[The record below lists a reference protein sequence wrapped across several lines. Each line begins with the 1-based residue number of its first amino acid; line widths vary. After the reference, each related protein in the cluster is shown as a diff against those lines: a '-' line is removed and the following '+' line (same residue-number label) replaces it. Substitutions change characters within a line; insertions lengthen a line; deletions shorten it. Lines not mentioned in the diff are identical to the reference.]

1 MEFVTG
7 AMNSLIPK
15 LGELLKEKYNL
26 HKDLRRKIDSL
37 TKELR
42 RVQAVLHMVGEVP
55 PEQHNE
61 LVKLWASDLREAS
74 YDMEDIIDTFLVHV
88 DDDGPKPADPHVLR
102 RLGKQ
107 VKKLFKKTKHRIT
120 IADSIQ
126 EMEKKL
132 LEIYARHG
140 RYPVDNIVT
149 LACLTPIDPRILN
162 IEKMAKNL
170 VGIDEPRD
178 ELIKMLSLHE
188 HDYNLHM
195 SNRKTKIVYIVGMG
209 GLGKTTLATAVY
221 EKIKDKYLNCPNMEM
236 LNVQELIGELREFIK
251 GKRHRKN
258 ANLLSGTTKTG
269 NYLSDTRSL
278 ILLFL
283 KELEKETLIKDKFA
297 LDRTCSLVD
306 TATVEVA
313 GGGAEW
319 SGGGR
324 SRFFI
329 VIDDIWDKPSWQILE
344 SGLQDNDC
352 GSKVLVTTRK
362 SEVATIVSDM
372 YNMKPLSHDNSRE
385 LLYTRTGSEGRYLD
399 SSSTQACDKIL
410 KKCVGVPL
418 AIITIASLLAS
429 RSGQEWP
436 EVYRAI
442 DFGEEDNYEMAN
454 TKRILSFSYYDL
466 PSHLKNC
473 LLYLS
478 MFPED
483 YEIKKDFL
491 IWMWI
496 AEGFVPE
503 KQNTNIGLYD
513 LGESYFNELI
523 NRSMIQP
530 IGVENYGYIYGCRV
544 HDMVLDL
551 ARSLT
556 SEQNFV
562 TVLDN
567 DEQRKPESTNA
578 RRLALHRTSIT
589 SYQFANVDMK
599 KVRSFV
605 ATECNTGNNSVAP
618 PGFQVLRVLF
628 LDRCNGM
635 EDYHIKSILQ
645 CAGRLCH
652 LRCLQLS
659 SYTEF
664 LRLPKEIGDLK
675 FLKILDLGGCG
686 GTIKELPEELGL
698 LTHLLCLRIAHL
710 LEMVPAGLIGKLTS
724 LQQLDINLAGEV
736 AVRQFA
742 KELGNL
748 RELRMLYAD
757 LYNGLRDKSM
767 QRDFLQS
774 LGCLHKVHT
783 MHIYGTTV
791 KEGTRPDAGSVSC
804 PRLWQL
810 SLTCIKF
817 FSLPVWVN
825 SSTLGCLSHL
835 DVKVQ
840 VVKEQDM
847 ETLGRLPML
856 CYLKLDSQYTRL
868 VSIKKK
874 LADDGYFQKLR
885 IFRTPRSFV
894 RFDLHGCESISGAS
908 IFMPRLESLEFSVD
922 VRFLKDAADLH
933 AGLNNLLAGF
943 NDFGR
948 TSLNRVNA
956 KISCKDAL
964 AVEVQEAEVALA
976 NAAHG
981 HPNRPVLQT
990 DKDIEKKMRSPDDDE
1005 PTSWSDQKVFEIS
1018 VYPSSNDH
1026 HRYLSYLWLLNEKP
1040 RLEKLIVNIYV
1051 SKDDK
1056 VGDVDEAVAAARN
1069 VVDHH
1074 INHPTL
1080 EINRM
1085 EESISDQHQQAR
1097 YISLLELVPNII
1109 DEDIKCNLAA
1119 FERAL
1124 RIVQSTSECPKENL
1138 LSEGDRISIYRKE
1151 LAITIIEYA
1160 EGFNVA
1166 PKGMADPWMDVRII
1180 KGIIRDVIGGMDT
1193 EHIQQGTAA
1202 LQEQIVNK
1210 LLKMFHCNEVAR
1222 VNIEVSHRCP
1232 RSATSEIA
1240 HKSAQPPSLLGMS

>member
-7 AMNSLIPK
+7 AMSSLIPK

-26 HKDLRRKIDSL
+26 QKNIRGKIESL
-37 TKELR
+37 SAELR
-42 RVQAVLHMVGEVP
+42 RAQAVLRMVGEVP
-55 PEQHNE
+55 QDQQNE

-74 YDMEDIIDTFLVHV
+74 YDMEDIIDAFLVHV

-107 VKKLFKKTKHRIT
+107 VKKLFKKTKHRVT
-120 IADSIQ
+120 IADAIQ

-132 LEIYARHG
+132 LEIDARHG
-140 RYPVDNIVT
+140 RYPVDNIVIP
-149 LACLTPIDPRILN
+149 ARPTPIDPRILN
-162 IEKMAKNL
+162 IEKMANNL

-178 ELIKMLSLHE
+178 ELIKMLSQHE
-188 HDYNLHM
+188 RDNNLNT
-195 SNRKTKIVYIVGMG
+195 SNRKTKIVYVVGMG

-221 EKIKDKYLNCPNMEM
+221 EKIKVGFPLNAFVPIGQNPNMKAILWNILHRLGSEKYLNCPNIEM
-236 LNVQELIGELREFIK
+236 LTVQELIGELKQFIK
-251 GKRHRKN
+251 GK
-258 ANLLSGTTKTG
+258 
-269 NYLSDTRSL
+269 
-278 ILLFL
+278 
-283 KELEKETLIKDKFA
+283 
-297 LDRTCSLVD
+297 
-306 TATVEVA
+306 
-313 GGGAEW
+313 
-319 SGGGR
+319 
-324 SRFFI
+324 RFFI

-344 SGLQDNDC
+344 SGLQDNDY
-352 GSKVLVTTRK
+352 GSKILVTTRK
-362 SEVATIVSDM
+362 SEVATIISDV
-372 YNMKPLSHDNSRE
+372 YNMKPLSHDNSKE
-385 LLYTRTGSEGRYLD
+385 LLYTRTGSEGKSLD
-399 SSSTQACDKIL
+399 SSSTEACDKIL
-410 KKCVGVPL
+410 KKCAGVPL

-429 RSGQEWP
+429 RSGLDWS

-483 YEIKKDFL
+483 YKIDKNHL

-503 KQNTNIGLYD
+503 KQNTNLGLYE

-530 IGVENYGYIYGCRV
+530 IENEFFGCIEGCRV

-589 SYQFANVDMK
+589 SYRFVNMDMK

-605 ATECNTGNNSVAP
+605 ATECNNGNNSVAP
-618 PGFQVLRVLF
+618 PRFQVLRVLS
-628 LDRCNGM
+628 LDKCNGM
-635 EDYHIKSILQ
+635 EDYYIESILQ
-645 CAGRLCH
+645 YAGRLGH

-659 SYTEF
+659 SHTEF
-664 LRLPKEIGDLK
+664 HRLPKELGDLK
-675 FLKILDLGGCG
+675 FLKILDLGDCG
-686 GTIKELPEELGL
+686 GTIEELPEELGL
-698 LTHLLCLRIAHL
+698 LTHLLCLRIPRR
-710 LEMVPAGLIGKLTS
+710 LEMLPAGLIGKLTS
-724 LQQLDINLAGEV
+724 LQELCISLIEEV
-736 AVRQFA
+736 AVRHFVQ
-742 KELGNL
+742 ELGNL
-748 RELRMLYAD
+748 RELRVLYAKI
-757 LYNGLRDKSM
+757 YIGLKDESM

-783 MHIYGTTV
+783 MNIYSIEV
-791 KEGTRPDAGSVSC
+791 RECTRPDAAGSVSC

-810 SLTCIKF
+810 SLPCIKF
-817 FSLPVWVN
+817 FSLPVWIN

-840 VVKEQDM
+840 VVREQDM

-868 VSIKKK
+868 ISIKKP
-874 LADDGYFQKLR
+874 ADDGYFQKLR
-885 IFRTPRSFV
+885 FFKTPHSFV
-894 RFDLHGCESISGAS
+894 RFDLHGCESSSGAS
-908 IFMPRLESLEFSVD
+908 SFMPRLEHIEFSVD

-948 TSLNRVNA
+948 TSLKSVDAR
-956 KISCKDAL
+956 IHCKDAL
-964 AVEVQEAEVALA
+964 AAEVQEAEVALA

-981 HPNRPVLQT
+981 HPNRPVLRT
-990 DKDIEKKMRSPDDDE
+990 DMAYERMMRSPDDDK
-1005 PTSWSDQKVFEIS
+1005 PTSWSDQKFFEIH

-1026 HRYLSYLWLLNEKP
+1026 HRYLSYLRLLKKP

-1051 SKDDK
+1051 SKDGM

-1085 EESISDQHQQAR
+1085 EESISDQHQQ
-1097 YISLLELVPNII
+1097 VP
-1109 DEDIKCNLAA
+1109 
-1119 FERAL
+1119 
-1124 RIVQSTSECPKENL
+1124 EN
-1138 LSEGDRISIYRKE
+1138 
-1151 LAITIIEYA
+1151 
-1160 EGFNVA
+1160 N
-1166 PKGMADPWMDVRII
+1166 
-1180 KGIIRDVIGGMDT
+1180 
-1193 EHIQQGTAA
+1193 
-1202 LQEQIVNK
+1202 
-1210 LLKMFHCNEVAR
+1210 
-1222 VNIEVSHRCP
+1222 
-1232 RSATSEIA
+1232 
-1240 HKSAQPPSLLGMS
+1240 

>member
-7 AMNSLIPK
+7 AMSSLIPK

-26 HKDLRRKIDSL
+26 QKNIRGKIESL
-37 TKELR
+37 SAELR
-42 RVQAVLHMVGEVP
+42 RAQAVLRMVGEVP
-55 PEQHNE
+55 QDQQNE

-74 YDMEDIIDTFLVHV
+74 YDMEDIIDAFLVHV

-107 VKKLFKKTKHRIT
+107 VKKLFKKTKHRVT
-120 IADSIQ
+120 IADAIQ

-132 LEIYARHG
+132 LEIDARHG
-140 RYPVDNIVT
+140 RYPVDNIVIP
-149 LACLTPIDPRILN
+149 ARPTPIDPRILN
-162 IEKMAKNL
+162 IEKMANNL

-178 ELIKMLSLHE
+178 ELIKMLSQHE
-188 HDYNLHM
+188 RDNNLNT
-195 SNRKTKIVYIVGMG
+195 SNRKTKIVYVVGMG

-221 EKIKDKYLNCPNMEM
+221 EKIKVGFPLNAFVPIGQNPNMKAILWNILHRLGSKKYLNCPNMEM
-236 LNVQELIGELREFIK
+236 LTVQELIGELKQFIK
-251 GKRHRKN
+251 GK
-258 ANLLSGTTKTG
+258 
-269 NYLSDTRSL
+269 
-278 ILLFL
+278 
-283 KELEKETLIKDKFA
+283 
-297 LDRTCSLVD
+297 
-306 TATVEVA
+306 
-313 GGGAEW
+313 
-319 SGGGR
+319 
-324 SRFFI
+324 RFFI

-344 SGLQDNDC
+344 SGLQDNDY
-352 GSKVLVTTRK
+352 GSKILVTTRK
-362 SEVATIVSDM
+362 SEVATIISDV
-372 YNMKPLSHDNSRE
+372 YNMKPLSHDNSKE
-385 LLYTRTGSEGRYLD
+385 LLYTRTGSEGKSLD
-399 SSSTQACDKIL
+399 SSSTEACDKIL
-410 KKCVGVPL
+410 KKCAGVPL

-429 RSGQEWP
+429 RSGLDWS

-483 YEIKKDFL
+483 YKIDKNHL

-503 KQNTNIGLYD
+503 KQNTNLGLYE

-530 IGVENYGYIYGCRV
+530 IENEFFGCIEGCRV

-589 SYQFANVDMK
+589 SYRFVNMDMK

-605 ATECNTGNNSVAP
+605 ATECNNGNNSVAP
-618 PGFQVLRVLF
+618 PRFQVLRVLS
-628 LDRCNGM
+628 LDKCNGM
-635 EDYHIKSILQ
+635 EDYYIESILQ
-645 CAGRLCH
+645 YAGRLGH

-659 SYTEF
+659 SHTEF
-664 LRLPKEIGDLK
+664 HRLPKELGDLK
-675 FLKILDLGGCG
+675 FLKILDLGDCG
-686 GTIKELPEELGL
+686 GTIEELPEELGL
-698 LTHLLCLRIAHL
+698 LTHLLCLRIPRR
-710 LEMVPAGLIGKLTS
+710 LEMLPAGLIGKLTS
-724 LQQLDINLAGEV
+724 LQELCISLIEEV
-736 AVRQFA
+736 AVRHFVQ
-742 KELGNL
+742 ELGNL
-748 RELRMLYAD
+748 RELRVLYAKI
-757 LYNGLRDKSM
+757 YIGLKDESM

-783 MHIYGTTV
+783 MNIYSIEV
-791 KEGTRPDAGSVSC
+791 RECTRPDAAGSVSC

-810 SLTCIKF
+810 SLPCIKF
-817 FSLPVWVN
+817 FSLPVWIN

-868 VSIKKK
+868 ISIKKP
-874 LADDGYFQKLR
+874 ADDGYFQKLR
-885 IFRTPRSFV
+885 FFKTPRSFV
-894 RFDLHGCESISGAS
+894 RFDLHGCESSSGAS
-908 IFMPRLESLEFSVD
+908 SFMPRLEHIEFSVD

-948 TSLNRVNA
+948 TSLKSVDAR
-956 KISCKDAL
+956 IHCKDAL
-964 AVEVQEAEVALA
+964 AAEVQEAEVALA

-981 HPNRPVLQT
+981 HPNRPVLRT
-990 DKDIEKKMRSPDDDE
+990 DRAYERMMRSPDDDK
-1005 PTSWSDQKVFEIS
+1005 PTSWSDQKVFEIH

-1026 HRYLSYLWLLNEKP
+1026 HRYLSYLRLLKKP

-1051 SKDDK
+1051 SKDGM

-1085 EESISDQHQQAR
+1085 EESISDQHQQ
-1097 YISLLELVPNII
+1097 VP
-1109 DEDIKCNLAA
+1109 
-1119 FERAL
+1119 
-1124 RIVQSTSECPKENL
+1124 EN
-1138 LSEGDRISIYRKE
+1138 
-1151 LAITIIEYA
+1151 
-1160 EGFNVA
+1160 N
-1166 PKGMADPWMDVRII
+1166 
-1180 KGIIRDVIGGMDT
+1180 
-1193 EHIQQGTAA
+1193 
-1202 LQEQIVNK
+1202 
-1210 LLKMFHCNEVAR
+1210 
-1222 VNIEVSHRCP
+1222 
-1232 RSATSEIA
+1232 
-1240 HKSAQPPSLLGMS
+1240 

>member
-221 EKIKDKYLNCPNMEM
+221 EKIKVGFPLYAFVPIGQNPDMKKILWNILNRVGQDKYLNCPNMEM

-251 GKRHRKN
+251 GK
-258 ANLLSGTTKTG
+258 
-269 NYLSDTRSL
+269 
-278 ILLFL
+278 
-283 KELEKETLIKDKFA
+283 
-297 LDRTCSLVD
+297 
-306 TATVEVA
+306 
-313 GGGAEW
+313 
-319 SGGGR
+319 
-324 SRFFI
+324 RFFI

-1085 EESISDQHQQAR
+1085 EEI
-1097 YISLLELVPNII
+1097 YCEI